1 MKRLILI
8 QGKLRM
14 LRNIFK
20 LNEIMKDV
28 KQLILDAIEDLCSN
42 FVFYDRKEDEDLS
55 VDKLNDAVDN
65 KIITVDEMVEHFE
78 DCLLNTFVE

>member
-65 KIITVDEMVEHFE
+65 KIITVDEMVEHFK

>member
-1 MKRLILI
+1 
-8 QGKLRM
+8 
-14 LRNIFK
+14 
-20 LNEIMKDV
+20 MKDV

-65 KIITVDEMVEHFE
+65 KIITVDEMVEHFK